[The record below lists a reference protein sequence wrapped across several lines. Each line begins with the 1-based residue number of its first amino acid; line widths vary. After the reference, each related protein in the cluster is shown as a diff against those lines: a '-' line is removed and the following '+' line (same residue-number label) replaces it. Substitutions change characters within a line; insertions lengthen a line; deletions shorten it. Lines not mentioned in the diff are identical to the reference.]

1 MVVVFDLCGHAKP
14 APGHA
19 DPWSITSI
27 PEPAFQPHAQLS
39 TAPGTTAVPPM
50 IFSDAGKKLPR
61 PMKVRPLI
69 FLQKIA
75 APLWKSPTMDSR
87 CPSGVLKSVH
97 IYDF

>member
-50 IFSDAGKKLPR
+50 IFSDAAKKTTALHESASSHLFAKNRCSSVEKSNHGQPLSQWR
-61 PMKVRPLI
+61 AKVGSNL
-69 FLQKIA
+69 
-75 APLWKSPTMDSR
+75 
-87 CPSGVLKSVH
+87 
-97 IYDF
+97 